1 MTDPSPPVNSGDTE
15 ATDAIPT
22 PEAERDASV
31 ATRTA
36 GRAGPDHRMPWF
48 ALVMAVLVLLG
59 GASVA
64 TGAVLSGGSPETVV
78 WGYFAA
84 LARGD
89 AAGALGYGQV
99 PPGRHALLTPAVL
112 AAQNSFG
119 QVQDLVIRHVVVAG
133 ATAEVDV
140 RYTVALRTGPVRVSD
155 AVHVIRRDSGW
166 RLLRSAVPVRLA
178 AGNGRDLASIAGA
191 ALPGGRVLMFPGAV
205 PVGFDTPNLV
215 LAAGSRVLRFAD
227 SGYLNVGAAV
237 SPAGRRA
244 IVPAL
249 TDALRECLANRAAA
263 EELCPLPDS
272 SAGVPGSLRGS
283 VRGAPTLTLRVRSA
297 DGRIDI
303 QADIPVYAA
312 YQQLDDNNLASSQSV
327 ETASVS
333 AFCYASSPGAV
344 SWVTS

>member
-1 MTDPSPPVNSGDTE
+1 MTDPSPPVNSDDAG
-15 ATDAIPT
+15 ATDPIPT
-22 PEAERDASV
+22 PDTGPGPAMA
-31 ATRTA
+31 ARTVD
-36 GRAGPDHRMPWF
+36 RTGPYHRMPWF
-48 ALVMAVLVLLG
+48 ALAMAVLVLLG

-78 WGYFAA
+78 RGYFAA
-84 LARGD
+84 LADGD

-99 PPGRHALLTPAVL
+99 PPGRHTLLTPAVL

-119 QVQDLVIRHVVVAG
+119 QVQDLAIRHVVVAG
-133 ATAEVDV
+133 STAEVDV

-155 AVHVIRRDSGW
+155 AVHLVRRDSGW

-178 AGNGRDLASIAGA
+178 AGNGRELASIAGA

-205 PVGFDTPNLV
+205 PVGFDTPNLL

-249 TDALRECLANRAAA
+249 IAALRACLAGRAAA

-272 SAGVPGSLRGS
+272 AAGVPGSLRGR
-283 VRGAPTLTLRVRSA
+283 VFGEPTLTLRVQSA

-303 QADIPVYAA
+303 RADVPVYAA

-333 AFCYASSPGAV
+333 AFCYASSPAAV